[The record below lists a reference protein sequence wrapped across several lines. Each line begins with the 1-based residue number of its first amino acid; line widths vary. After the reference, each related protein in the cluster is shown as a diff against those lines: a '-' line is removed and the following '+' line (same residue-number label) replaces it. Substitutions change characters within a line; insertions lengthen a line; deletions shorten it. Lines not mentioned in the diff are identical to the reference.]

1 MDVTSIQQRLR
12 EFAKERDWEDYH
24 SPKNLSMALSVEAAE
39 LMELFQ
45 WVTPEQSRRV
55 GEHEDHFH
63 ELEEELADVAI
74 YVLRLADV
82 AESCQQTAGRRT
94 RTHSVHERPA
104 YRRLRNQSSH
114 PT

>member
-12 EFAKERDWEDYH
+12 DFARERDWEEYH

-55 GEHEDHFH
+55 GDHENNLR

-82 AESCQQTAGRRT
+82 AGIDIEAAINRKIEANAVKYPPGSGKQWGM
-94 RTHSVHERPA
+94 
-104 YRRLRNQSSH
+104 
-114 PT
+114 

>member
-82 AESCQQTAGRRT
+82 AGIDLETVIHRKIEANAAKYPPDSGKRW
-94 RTHSVHERPA
+94 SM
-104 YRRLRNQSSH
+104 
-114 PT
+114 